1 LEGIGA
7 EGAMATEKEGSE
19 ARQRPPRGG
28 RYNNTAAAATG
39 KGVVSE
45 RIAAARVAR

>member
-28 RYNNTAAAATG
+28 RYNNTAAATG